1 MSKLKQAI
9 TLGSAALLVTGAA
22 MAEFVNEM
30 NFSIDM
36 TPVTQDLNGNVIA
49 DCPTGAG
56 NCETMD
62 GSGDGLLQRRVFDPD
77 TSRYYLQTLLV
88 EGANFKSEQITRM
101 GINGLQND
109 NADLAQKVVFSS
121 QGYTQD
127 TALLMGPNFV
137 TTATN
142 ANGGTMP
149 DPELF
154 INDTI
159 GVSAGGTQTLRIHGE
174 PGGGGIGVN
183 DMWTVRVDVTGAQA
197 DIGDFIY
204 GTSTRTSKN
213 GVDITPTGGD
223 SLDLD
228 TRQLTVIGLTT
239 DNAGLFLAG
248 PSSSGAVPSIFSYQR
263 FAEMTGGTRV
273 YGNVANPSFGGIITA
288 SVFNDALAGYPTPEN
303 WGVGDTATA
312 LYGNDAYG
320 DTTFWG
326 VRSSGG
332 VSVMNDP
339 TNW

>member
-56 NCETMD
+56 NCETLD

-77 TSRYYLQTLLV
+77 TSRYYMQTLLV

-101 GINGLQND
+101 GINGLQDD
-109 NADLAQKVVFSS
+109 NADLAQKIVFSS

-127 TALLMGPNFV
+127 VSQLQGPNFL

-142 ANGGTMP
+142 AGGTALV
-149 DPELF
+149 DPELL

-159 GVSAGGTQTLRIHGE
+159 GVSAGGTQTTRMHGE

-183 DMWTVRVDVTGAQA
+183 NMFTFRVDVTGAQA

-204 GTSTRTSKN
+204 GTSTRTIKN
-213 GVDITPTGGD
+213 GVDIQATGGD
-223 SLDLD
+223 SLDLGS
-228 TRQLTVIGLTT
+228 QSLTVIGANT
-239 DNAGLFLAG
+239 DSAGLFLAG
-248 PSSSGAVPSIFSYQR
+248 PSSSGAVPSIFSFQR
-263 FAEMTGGTRV
+263 FAEMVGNNRV
-273 YGNVANPSFGGIITA
+273 YGNALNPSNAGIIEA
-288 SVFNDALAGYPTPEN
+288 EAFNDALAGYPTPEN
-303 WGVGDTATA
+303 WGAGDVATA
-312 LYGNDAYG
+312 LYGGEYG
-320 DTTFWG
+320 DTAFWG